1 MRMAARARNSGR
13 VAWPVTVVGWMPNG
27 ADMARSLQASWLR
40 APWSGTSTS
49 WVPVWSVP
57 AALRAARAT
66 IVVCGLFAFSDKVIG
81 NLQVATFAAF
91 GGFAT
96 LVLTSFGGTRRDKLL
111 AHAALALTGT
121 ALVAIGTAVN
131 ATTALAAIVTVPVSF
146 LVFFAGISGPNA
158 ASGATGA
165 LLAYVLPA
173 ASPGTL
179 SMVPDRLAGW
189 WLASVA
195 GTAAVLLLAPPRG
208 DDALRAVAS
217 RFAAAIA
224 DAVDAALNGTADD
237 HQLAGLMAA
246 KRDVLS
252 RFTAT
257 PYRPTGLAV
266 ADQALAKS
274 VELLEW
280 CSALV
285 ADSIRERSDLRN
297 AAAGDRELLAA
308 ASSVLRDAASA
319 LAGGNVR
326 PDLEWLERCRL
337 ETLNRLRELSP
348 AQEGFREEA
357 QISFHA
363 HATAVAV
370 LAVGAEAMVA
380 GRLVD
385 PEWME
390 ARRQRWYTGGTL
402 GSRAA
407 QRVASVASAAAT
419 HASVRSVWFVN
430 SLRGAVA
437 LAAAITVAD
446 LVSVQ
451 HGFWVVLGTLSV
463 LRTNAA
469 GTGATAL
476 RALLGTAIGFL
487 VGGALLVAIGSD
499 STTLWIVLP
508 VAVCVASYA
517 PGTAPFA
524 VGQAAFTVTVA
535 VLFNLLVPVG
545 WRVGVVRIEDV
556 AIGCAVSVAV
566 GALFWP
572 RGVSAVVGD
581 DLADAFRAG
590 AAYLR
595 QAVDWAIG
603 TRAGEPDVAVVA
615 GTAGLRL
622 DEALRG
628 YVAEQGSKRVSRHDL
643 WRLVGGSLRLRLT
656 ARAVSD
662 LPQDGARMGVA
673 RDELGHRVDALAA
686 WYEQLAEVV
695 GRPHERLVSVVSAPT
710 FEPVAERLAAGASG
724 LGTGGSGDG
733 AARGPDGMD
742 PSPTS
747 YYGVWLCE
755 HLSHLSEHLPELV
768 APATHVAEVRRR
780 PWWR

>member
-1 MRMAARARNSGR
+1 MRG
-13 VAWPVTVVGWMPNG
+13 MPNG
-27 ADMARSLQASWLR
+27 ADTARGLQVPWLKAPRR
-40 APWSGTSTS
+40 AISAH
-49 WVPVWSVP
+49 WVPVWSAP

-66 IVVCGLFAFSDKVIG
+66 IVVPGLFALCDQVIG
-81 NLQVATFAAF
+81 NLQMATFAAF

-96 LVLTSFGGTRRDKLL
+96 LVLASFAGSRRDKLL
-111 AHAALALTGT
+111 AHAALALTGS
-121 ALVAIGTAVN
+121 ALLTIGTAVN
-131 ATTALAAIVTVPVSF
+131 STTALAAIVTVPVAF
-146 LVFFAGISGPNA
+146 LVFFAGIWGPNA
-158 ASGATGA
+158 ASGATAA

-189 WLASVA
+189 WLASIA
-195 GTAAVLLLAPPRG
+195 GTAAVLLLSPRAG

-217 RFAAAIA
+217 RLATAIA
-224 DAVDAALNGTADD
+224 DTIDAALDGTADD
-237 HQLAGLMAA
+237 DRVAGMIAA
-246 KRDVLS
+246 KRDLLA

-257 PYRPTGLAV
+257 PYRPMGLA
-266 ADQALAKS
+266 ASDQALANGI
-274 VELLEW
+274 ELLEW
-280 CSALV
+280 CTALV

-297 AAAGDRELLAA
+297 AAEEDRELFAA
-308 ASSVLRDAASA
+308 ASSVLRDAASVF
-319 LAGGNVR
+319 AGGDGR
-326 PDLEWLERCRL
+326 PDLEWLERCRVD
-337 ETLNRLRELSP
+337 TLNRLRELSP
-348 AQEGFREEA
+348 GRAGFREEA

-363 HATAVAV
+363 NATAVAV
-370 LAVGAEAMVA
+370 MAIGYEALVVARLA
-380 GRLVD
+380 D
-385 PEWME
+385 PEWIE
-390 ARRQRWYTGGTL
+390 VRRRRWYTGGAV

-407 QRVASVASAAAT
+407 RRVWSLASTAIT

-437 LAAAITVAD
+437 LAAAIAVAD

-451 HGFWVVLGTLSV
+451 HGFWVALGTMSV

-476 RALLGTAIGFL
+476 RALLGTAIGFV

-508 VAVCVASYA
+508 VAVCVAAYA

-545 WRVGVVRIEDV
+545 WEVGVVRIEDV

-603 TRAGEPDVAVVA
+603 ARPAEPDLAVAA
-615 GTAGLRL
+615 STAGLRL
-622 DEALRG
+622 EEALRG
-628 YVAEQGSKRVSRHDL
+628 YLAEQGSKRVARQDL
-643 WRLVGGSLRLRLT
+643 WRLVGGTLRLRLT
-656 ARAVSD
+656 ARAVAY
-662 LPQDGARMGVA
+662 LPDDGARMGPSRGVL
-673 RDELGHRVDALAA
+673 DHRANRLVA
-686 WYEQLAEVV
+686 WYEQLAVVV
-695 GRPHERLVSVVSAPT
+695 GRPHRGGIGGLAPPA
-710 FEPVAERLAAGASG
+710 F
-724 LGTGGSGDG
+724 DG
-733 AARGPDGMD
+733 
-742 PSPTS
+742 PSPGPSSSS

-755 HLSHLSEHLPELV
+755 HLVHLSEHLPELV
-768 APATHVAEVRRR
+768 APATHVAEIRRR